1 MKRIGI
7 AVWLLSTFFFQ
18 TAFSQELTEG
28 QKRRLH
34 LPYVR
39 SATDCFAR
47 SIQENTP
54 ALDLAREG
62 KWYDALSAVG
72 KVCETAIITMIDVHD
87 RLYGPN
93 SGSMFFKGPY
103 LDDLPRAVGTRL
115 KDALSRRSAELE
127 QASAAQRQR
136 IDEATRTKDLLRDR
150 MYECTTKELAELVV
164 SAESAE
170 ILATA
175 AMTICNKEVQAAL
188 DSAVQLMRLQGS
200 STDGLRDEL
209 SGVVKRNV
217 VTNAVQARANAR
229 QASPTA
235 QSLPAA
241 APPINSAR
249 NSNMK
254 TVDECLKLASS
265 LREGQLVEQEKLVS
279 MMLDIC
285 RPEIEGEARSKFLA
299 DPSKSLTDLRT
310 QALESA
316 VTQAKSLINAD

>member
-1 MKRIGI
+1 
-7 AVWLLSTFFFQ
+7 
-18 TAFSQELTEG
+18 
-28 QKRRLH
+28 
-34 LPYVR
+34 
-39 SATDCFAR
+39 
-47 SIQENTP
+47 
-54 ALDLAREG
+54 
-62 KWYDALSAVG
+62 
-72 KVCETAIITMIDVHD
+72 
-87 RLYGPN
+87 
-93 SGSMFFKGPY
+93 
-103 LDDLPRAVGTRL
+103 
-115 KDALSRRSAELE
+115 
-127 QASAAQRQR
+127 
-136 IDEATRTKDLLRDR
+136 